1 MESTLK
7 NIVLV
12 GPMGSGKTTVGRRLA
27 HELNQD
33 FFDTDHEIIDK
44 TGVTIDHIFD
54 IEGEEGFRERESKI
68 LENLCQMSNII
79 LATGGGIVILPKN
92 RKILKNVGLVVYLSS
107 SIDQLLRRTA
117 KSKTRPLLENSTDR
131 KKTITE
137 LVEARDVYYREVAS
151 FIVDT
156 TGKKLHEVINIII
169 RETENVE

>member
-33 FFDTDHEIIDK
+33 FFDTDHEIIHK

-79 LATGGGIVILPKN
+79 LATGGGIVIQSKN
-92 RKILKNVGLVVYLSS
+92 REILKNTGLVVYLSS
-107 SIDQLLRRTA
+107 SVDQLLRRTS
-117 KSKTRPLLENSTDR
+117 KSKTRPLLENSVDR

-151 FIVDT
+151 FVVDT
-156 TGKKLHEVINIII
+156 TGKKLHEVINVII